1 MKKMIRRLALLLLGL
16 LSGASASA
24 QACYESSIVTPSPFM
39 GNNGEVFK
47 LADGSI
53 WEVKYEYEYMYEYS
67 TDVVVCP
74 GKGKIIVGGK
84 QLNVQLLSQGRA
96 QPVRRPQ
103 QTPKERNDPKAN
115 NGSKAAEKS
124 PVPAKGEGPDLVE
137 SQIDGEFS
145 GWEGETIFKLTNGQI
160 WQQSSY
166 AYTYSYSYMPKVLIF
181 KAGGGY
187 QMKVDGVNGRI
198 SVTQLR

>member
-1 MKKMIRRLALLLLGL
+1 MKKMIRRLIFFLLGL
-16 LSGASASA
+16 LFGASASA
-24 QACYESSIVTPSPFM
+24 QACYESSIVSPSPFM

-47 LADGSI
+47 LVDGSV
-53 WEVKYEYEYMYEYS
+53 WEVKYEYEYMYEY
-67 TDVVVCP
+67 TPDVVVCP
-74 GKGKIIVGGK
+74 GKGRIIVGRK
-84 QLNVQLLSQGRA
+84 QLNVQLLSQGRT

-103 QTPKERNDPKAN
+103 QAAKERNDAKTN
-115 NGSKAAEKS
+115 DGSKATEKS
-124 PVPAKGEGPDLVE
+124 PTPVKGEGPELVE

-166 AYTYSYSYMPKVLIF
+166 AYTYSYSYRPKVLIF

-187 QMKVDGVNGRI
+187 QMKVDGVDGRI
-198 SVTQLR
+198 TVTRLH